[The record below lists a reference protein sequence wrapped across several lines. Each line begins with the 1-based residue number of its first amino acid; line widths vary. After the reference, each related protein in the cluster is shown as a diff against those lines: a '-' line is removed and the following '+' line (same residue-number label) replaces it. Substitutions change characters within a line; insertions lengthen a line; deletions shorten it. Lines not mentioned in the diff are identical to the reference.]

1 MGGAAKAQSVESKF
15 GVDSIQTL
23 QNASIYSEFLKQK
36 NYKDAL
42 PAWSYVFHNAPMFQ
56 MSTYTKGEDL
66 FMGLYRQT
74 KDMAYVDSLRMV
86 YDQWIKYSSINPRYG
101 EGYILGKKGAS
112 LIQLGLRGDDNILKE
127 AYGYLNKSFE
137 MEGTKS
143 HPVTL
148 QVMFLVAGDLIER
161 DLMTR
166 EDYINLYMKVSDFV
180 DHSLKNAKKPEPFQ
194 DMKQKIDGM
203 FFASGVAD
211 CQTLDQLLTEKY
223 NQAPNDVD
231 NLRSIVSLLR
241 RNECED
247 LNLYTV
253 ATEELYKME
262 PSADAAYS
270 LAMMFL
276 KRQETEKADTYF
288 AEAIEKAGDNVSKGD
303 YSMRH
308 AQLKLATKD
317 YAGAKRAALVAIQC
331 NPNNGEAYLLL
342 GRAYAAYAPNYGEDD
357 FDHASVYWAAV
368 DKFNRAKQV
377 DPNVAE
383 EAQELITTYS
393 PHFPTKEEA
402 FFRSV
407 TEGSSVKIGDWI
419 NETTTARFT
428 N

>member
-1 MGGAAKAQSVESKF
+1 MGGAAKAQSLESKF

-166 EDYINLYMKVSDFV
+166 EDYINLYMKVSDFI

-211 CQTLDQLLTEKY
+211 CQTLDQLLTKKY

-288 AEAIEKAGDNVSKGD
+288 AEAIEKATQIAKRNMHDIALKGTTIPHHATGKFGRGQVVLLPAEPGTGVIAGGPVRAVLEVSGIKDIRTKSIG
-303 YSMRH
+303 SNNPINCAKATLEGLCSLRSAEQI
-308 AQLKLATKD
+308 AQLR
-317 YAGAKRAALVAIQC
+317 G
-331 NPNNGEAYLLL
+331 
-342 GRAYAAYAPNYGEDD
+342 
-357 FDHASVYWAAV
+357 V
-368 DKFNRAKQV
+368 DV
-377 DPNVAE
+377 
-383 EAQELITTYS
+383 
-393 PHFPTKEEA
+393 
-402 FFRSV
+402 
-407 TEGSSVKIGDWI
+407 EG
-419 NETTTARFT
+419 
-428 N
+428 